1 MIEVPLI
8 MRRGTTMQRTPRA
21 VRLLRQVRLALAK
34 LRAGLDDVATMCS
47 QHAGCL
53 TLGVMSLARARRVL
67 LEDD

>member
-1 MIEVPLI
+1 

-21 VRLLRQVRLALAK
+21 VRLLRLLRQVRLALAK